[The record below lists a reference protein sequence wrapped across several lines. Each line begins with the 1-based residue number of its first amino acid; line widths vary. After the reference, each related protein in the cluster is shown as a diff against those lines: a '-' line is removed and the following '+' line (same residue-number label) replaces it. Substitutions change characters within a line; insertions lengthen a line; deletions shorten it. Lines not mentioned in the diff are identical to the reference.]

1 MRRTGPDR
9 SQPLAV
15 IGLGNPG
22 DEYIGSRHNVGFAVA
37 DLVADHLRKPEAG
50 RATGAQLWSGSW
62 KWRKAHVLK
71 PMRFMNLS
79 GEPVRLFLESMSM
92 SPEQCLVVIDD
103 LDLDS
108 GSIRIRAGGSSGGH
122 KGLEDIIS
130 ALGTTKIPRCRIGIG
145 HPGTSREVVDHVL
158 DRPVGAEGALFER
171 SLKRASESAL
181 CWLVEGVTNAA
192 RRYNGPLPEQAGE
205 IPDGVEDS

>member
-9 SQPLAV
+9 SQPLVV

-37 DLVADHLRKPEAG
+37 DIVSGQLRRPEEG
-50 RATGAQLWSGSW
+50 RATGAHLLSGAW
-62 KWRKAHVLK
+62 KWRKTHILK
-71 PMRFMNLS
+71 PMRYMNLS

-92 SPEQCLVVIDD
+92 SPGQCLVVIDD
-103 LDLDS
+103 LDLNC
-108 GSIRIRAGGSSGGH
+108 GSIRIRARGSSGGH

-130 ALGTTKIPRCRIGIG
+130 ALGTSDIPRCRIGIG
-145 HPGTSREVVDHVL
+145 QPGARTAVVDHVL
-158 DRPVGAEGALFER
+158 DRPVGAEKAIIER

-192 RRYNGPLPEQAGE
+192 RRYNGPLPEQTDE
-205 IPDGVEDS
+205 IPDGIEDS

>member
-9 SQPLAV
+9 SQPLVV

-22 DEYIGSRHNVGFAVA
+22 DQYIGSRHNVGFAVA
-37 DLVADHLRKPEAG
+37 DLVMDQLRRPESG
-50 RATGAQLWSGSW
+50 QATGAQWMSGSW
-62 KWRKAHVLK
+62 KWRKTHVLK

-79 GEPVRLFLESMSM
+79 GEPVRLFIETMSI
-92 SPEQCLVVIDD
+92 SPGQCLVVIDD
-103 LDLDS
+103 LDLDC

-130 ALGTTKIPRCRIGIG
+130 ALGTTEIPRCRIGIG
-145 HPGTSREVVDHVL
+145 HPGTSTAASDHVL
-158 DRPVGAEGALFER
+158 DRPVGAEKEAFER
-171 SLKRASESAL
+171 SQKRASESVL

-192 RRYNGPLPEQAGE
+192 RRYNGPLPQQADE